1 MKRSDNMKENLT
13 SIMNELKIGQVIKSQ
28 DGREFVFIE
37 PKRTRAV
44 VEDRES
50 HKRYILKG
58 VVEITDEIDQEVVDR
73 LEEKAIQDF
82 MNERKV
88 RKMKKNQ
95 HFIGIDDK
103 EYSFI
108 KFNRTK
114 FVFKDTNSSKTYT
127 ASPEFVKNILE
138 KIQ

>member
-1 MKRSDNMKENLT
+1 
-13 SIMNELKIGQVIKSQ
+13 MNELKVGQVIKTQ
-28 DGREFVFIE
+28 DGREFIFIE

-44 VEDRES
+44 VEDRKS
-50 HKRYILKG
+50 HQRYILKG
-58 VVEITDEIDQEVVDR
+58 VVEVTDEIDQEVVDD

-82 MNERKV
+82 INERKV

-95 HFIGIDDK
+95 HFIGMDDK

-114 FVFKDTNSSKTYT
+114 FVFKDIDSNKTYT
-127 ASPEFVKNILE
+127 ASSEFVKNILE

>member
-58 VVEITDEIDQEVVDR
+58 VVEITDEIDQEVVDK

-95 HFIGIDDK
+95 HFI
-103 EYSFI
+103 
-108 KFNRTK
+108 
-114 FVFKDTNSSKTYT
+114 
-127 ASPEFVKNILE
+127 
-138 KIQ
+138 